1 MGLRRPSLP
10 AVGRR
15 VRWVGALVALRYD
28 VITRGGKVFRA
39 GLRMRVL
46 DRTAYGLSL
55 RVVSART
62 QRWHSVRNVDTRD
75 VDLIEEGE
83 EREDVKVTISKD
95 LVEKLGLK
103 KLAPFGVSEER
114 VRWDSCTL
122 DLSLMKTSRVR
133 ELRELVR
140 TQPRA
145 KGASAAIGDMNT
157 WIEAAEKGTGGTK
170 CKQVKHFAALAHA
183 YLKTAERHW
192 LYQKEQARGVWF
204 PYYVGAVTYHPPQTT
219 RSGTIPAYCDLSL
232 HYVELSVMQCDKVTF
247 HQQDVRGLTVPQALA
262 QHGGYVVQTSDLA
275 AAYADHLARY
285 EAVHDKVGK
294 QFWAHGL
301 GTDDLDGNHEE
312 EGHRWRGTTSFLLE
326 RDGVRTRV
334 VVDVRRET
342 DKQERG
348 SEDSRPDPAY
358 WSGKLMLEAGED
370 EKDAIDE
377 EAELEPGDEDPDEG
391 RSPEADVP
399 LHAIVPVFDMR
410 RHLRLRVHVG
420 NLEEYLYD
428 RSLGDKLVLPRD
440 SRRLVDMLL
449 AHRGDFRDV
458 VGGKGG
464 GSIVLCA
471 GTPGT
476 GKTLTAEVYSEV
488 DERPL
493 YTVQCSQLGLE
504 PSDLE
509 AALMKAFARAQ
520 RWNAILLLD
529 EADVYVRQRGDD
541 LHQNAIVGVF
551 LRVME
556 YYSGVLFL
564 TTNRSDLVDDAIAS
578 RCVARLDY
586 RAPPPEDLRRIWQI
600 LSQVMRV
607 DVSEETVEWAVA
619 NLPNASGRDVKNLLK
634 LGKLVSDA
642 EGVPVTRDV
651 VEFVSRFKPTAG
663 GLEK

>member
-1 MGLRRPSLP
+1 
-10 AVGRR
+10 VN
-15 VRWVGALVALRYD
+15 
-28 VITRGGKVFRA
+28 IT
-39 GLRMRVL
+39 
-46 DRTAYGLSL
+46 
-55 RVVSART
+55 
-62 QRWHSVRNVDTRD
+62 
-75 VDLIEEGE
+75 
-83 EREDVKVTISKD
+83 VTKD
-95 LVEKLGLK
+95 MVEKLGLK
-103 KLAPFGVSEER
+103 KLAAFGVSEER

-122 DLSLMKTSRVR
+122 DLSLMKTARVR

-145 KGASAAIGDMNT
+145 KGASAAVSDMNT
-157 WIEAAEKGTGGTK
+157 WIEAAEKGAGGTK
-170 CKQVKHFAALAHA
+170 CKQVKHFAGLAHA
-183 YLKTAERHW
+183 YLKTVAERHW
-192 LYQKEQARGVWF
+192 LYKKDQDRGVWF
-204 PYYVGAVTYHPPQTT
+204 PYYVGSVDYHPP
-219 RSGTIPAYCDLSL
+219 RASRDGTVPARCDVKLY
-232 HYVELSVMQCDKVTF
+232 YVELGALQSDTLTF
-247 HQQDVRGLTVPQALA
+247 NQADVQGLTVPQVLA
-262 QHGGYVVQTSDLA
+262 QEGGYVVQTADLA
-275 AAYADHLARY
+275 VAYAQDLSKY
-285 EAVHDKVGK
+285 EAIHDKVGR

-301 GTDDLDGNHEE
+301 GTDDLDGNYDEDSNRY
-312 EGHRWRGTTSFLLE
+312 RWAPTNKFLLE
-326 RDGVRTRV
+326 KDGVRTRV

-342 DKQERG
+342 DKKERD
-348 SEDSRPDPAY
+348 ERDVRPDPNY
-358 WSGKLMLEAGED
+358 WTGKHVLEAGED
-370 EKDAIDE
+370 EKDSLDE
-377 EAELEPGDEDPDEG
+377 SAELEPGDEDADEG
-391 RSPEADVP
+391 RAPPADVP
-399 LHAIVPVFDMR
+399 LHAVVPVFDMR

-428 RSLGDKLVLPRD
+428 TSLGDKLVLPRD

-504 PSDLE
+504 PADLE
-509 AALMKAFARAQ
+509 ASLMRAFTRAQ

-564 TTNRSDLVDDAIAS
+564 TTNRSDLVDDAITS

-586 RAPPPEDLRRIWQI
+586 RRPPPEDLRRIWQI
-600 LSQVMRV
+600 LSKVMRV
-607 DVSEETVEWAVA
+607 EVSEETIDWAVA

-634 LGKLVSDA
+634 LGKLVSGA

-651 VEFVSRFKPTAG
+651 VEFVSRFKPTVG